1 MWMAPSSQG
10 AKLSYTGGICLT
22 STKYGGEKR
31 KGKIKF
37 DKFYTA
43 FSEGMLPAAKAK
55 AARTWIGKGGCRYG
69 MTPAGVMAGQYLSV
83 QGGDR
88 EDPLDRFDSV
98 RPLVD
103 AEREEWALRVDSAK
117 ESIRA
122 TLENAWNE
130 GALGI
135 ERTRFGGDFF
145 AFSAQ
150 PKWGGTVEL
159 FRPPEKPVPEIRIE
173 YNPDDPDDCD
183 PDDCE

>member
-1 MWMAPSSQG
+1 MRRNPPRIGYALFLERPHSRHFPAWREWIPLPSPP
-10 AKLSYTGGICLT
+10 ATPT
-22 STKYGGEKR
+22 
-31 KGKIKF
+31 
-37 DKFYTA
+37 
-43 FSEGMLPAAKAK
+43 LPAQ
-55 AARTWIGKGGCRYG
+55 RPPVGGRN
-69 MTPAGVMAGQYLSV
+69 QS
-83 QGGDR
+83 DR